1 MRKAVCLLGYYGGLR
16 NTELRSIELG
26 KIFESGEKS
35 FEVDQ
40 SGYWICFE
48 RAKQRGLPVVSTF
61 CVPRRQEDWSPTV
74 SGSDRNPVDY
84 DPASVIDRY
93 LELLELDLKKTRD
106 ELTGPFFKAAHG
118 KGARFFRNVPMGK
131 NLLERVGREFAAEL
145 FLPNPASYTGHCW
158 RRSCGTNAS
167 NSGVNVTT
175 MMAFM
180 GWNTPKTAIG
190 YVSKSRLTSYN
201 MSMFLCNVQRQ
212 NKDMDTVLDKI
223 KSSIPGQKVKK
234 SSGKRASVKK
244 RPGVSDV
251 ALTTQAKVSNRFSK
265 LLSSSKMAESTSVT
279 REAAA
284 IEAENDLIVSAINE
298 EEFSN
303 SGSVSSDA
311 DDSVSSG
318 VAPLVGGGGGVQG
331 SVGGRVDVA
340 GDVMVDPRVTSI
352 LRNLQ
357 HNGELHVHFHFGS
370 K

>member
-1 MRKAVCLLGYYGGLR
+1 LR
-16 NTELRSIELG
+16 NIELRSIELNN
-26 KIFESGEKS
+26 IFESGEKS

-61 CVPRRQEDWSPTV
+61 CVPRRQDDWAPTV
-74 SGSDRNPVDY
+74 SGSERNPVDY

-93 LELLELDLKKTRD
+93 LELLELDLNKTRD
-106 ELTGPFFKAAHG
+106 ELSGPFFKAAHG
-118 KGARFFRNVPMGK
+118 KGARCFRNVPMGK
-131 NLLERVGREFAAEL
+131 NLIERVGREFASEL
-145 FLPNPASYTGHCW
+145 FLPNPASFTGHCW

-190 YVSKSRLTSYN
+190 YVSKSRLTSFN

-212 NKDMDTVLDKI
+212 NKNMDNILEKLKT
-223 KSSIPGQKVKK
+223 SMPGQKAKK
-234 SSGKRASVKK
+234 TSGKRETVKK

-251 ALTTQAKVSNRFSK
+251 VVTTPAKTSNQFSK
-265 LLSSSKMAESTSVT
+265 MLSSSKMAESTIGT

-284 IEAENDLIVSAINE
+284 IEAENHSIVSAIND
-298 EEFSN
+298 EEFGT
-303 SGSVSSDA
+303 SGSGSSEA
-311 DDSVSSG
+311 GDSVLSG
-318 VAPLVGGGGGVQG
+318 DVTLVGGGGGGGGGGGSGIQG
-331 SVGGRVDVA
+331 SGGGRADVA
-340 GDVMVDPRVTSI
+340 GDLMVDSRVSSI

-357 HNGELHVHFHFGS
+357 HSGDLHLHFHFGS

>member
-1 MRKAVCLLGYYGGLR
+1 
-16 NTELRSIELG
+16 
-26 KIFESGEKS
+26 
-35 FEVDQ
+35 
-40 SGYWICFE
+40 
-48 RAKQRGLPVVSTF
+48 
-61 CVPRRQEDWSPTV
+61 
-74 SGSDRNPVDY
+74 
-84 DPASVIDRY
+84 
-93 LELLELDLKKTRD
+93 
-106 ELTGPFFKAAHG
+106 
-118 KGARFFRNVPMGK
+118 
-131 NLLERVGREFAAEL
+131 
-145 FLPNPASYTGHCW
+145 
-158 RRSCGTNAS
+158 
-167 NSGVNVTT
+167 

-303 SGSVSSDA
+303 SGSGSSDA

-340 GDVMVDPRVTSI
+340 GDVLVDPRVTSI